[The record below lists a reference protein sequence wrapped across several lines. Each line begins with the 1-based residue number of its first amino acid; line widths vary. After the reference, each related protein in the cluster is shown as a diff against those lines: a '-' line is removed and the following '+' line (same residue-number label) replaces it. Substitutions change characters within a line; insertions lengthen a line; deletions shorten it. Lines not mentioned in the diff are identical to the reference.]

1 MSLRATLFLFL
12 AAVGAYVLV
21 IAGYLYLRV
30 APAADELRRTN
41 EPALVLFTQL
51 TARTTAIGGAVKDA
65 HHLAEATPAERA
77 RLTASLRAQL
87 GAIRDAGQ
95 IETFGAAPPHLLGAL
110 ARAHDG
116 VTRLENLLY
125 ELVALIELGRLEE
138 ARRAEPSLDSL
149 ERDIAAT
156 VTEAQRLGTQDL
168 IHREREFAA
177 AIRGAVRDVLVW
189 IGAGLILIPL
199 AVLLTRRRV
208 ALPLARI
215 QSGLNT
221 IAEGNL
227 NVTVP
232 VERDDEMGRLAAHF
246 NEMTRVIR
254 ERAEEQGRFAA
265 TGELLA
271 GVAHEVNNPL
281 MAISALAENQLE
293 DPAHPPEVRADLGL
307 IVRHARRA
315 GKLVSGLL
323 RFVRPTEAAVRDFAP
338 GPVVEAAVALVGF
351 RLKVNEITL
360 TVDVPEGLALVR
372 GHRAKFEQV
381 LVNLVGNAIDEVAAG
396 VRPRRVHV
404 NGRNDDGRV
413 VLEVK
418 DSGRGLAPEM
428 RDRLF
433 RPFVTTKGKR
443 GNGLGLYISRAIMR
457 EMGGDLELRSG
468 PGEGACFALWLPAS
482 AASAPSTATGEYAI
496 PRIAPPAAALA
507 GVRILIAD
515 DEDGLRGPLVR
526 YLNRQ
531 GAAVLEAR
539 DGAEALEMIEAHQF
553 DVVVAD
559 LRMPRLGGLELYQRL
574 LEIRPALAE
583 RLLFLSGDLA
593 ELSESGGPA
602 IPQERL
608 LGKPIELAELRARIV
623 AIAPPRG

>member
-65 HHLAEATPAERA
+65 HHLAEATPVERA
-77 RLTASLRAQL
+77 RLTQGLRDQL
-87 GAIRDAGQ
+87 GAIRHAGQ

-156 VTEAQRLGTQDL
+156 VTEAQRLGTEDL
-168 IHREREFAA
+168 IGRERAFAA

-189 IGAGLILIPL
+189 IGAGLVLIPL

-208 ALPLARI
+208 AVPLARI

-254 ERAEEQGRFAA
+254 ERAEAQGRFAA

-293 DPAHPPEVRADLGL
+293 DPGHPPDVRTDLGL

-323 RFVRPTEAAVRDFAP
+323 RFVRPGEAAVRDFAP
-338 GPVVEAAVALVGF
+338 GPVVEAAIALVGF

-360 TVDVPEGLALVR
+360 TVDLPEGLALVR

-381 LVNLVGNAIDEVAAG
+381 LVNLVANAIDEVATG

-404 NGRNDDGRV
+404 GGRNDDGRV

-428 RDRLF
+428 RERLF

-457 EMGGDLELRSG
+457 EMGGDLELRSA

-496 PRIAPPAAALA
+496 PSMAPPQAALA
-507 GVRILIAD
+507 GVRVLIAD

-539 DGAEALEMIEAHQF
+539 DGAEALDMIQAHQF

-559 LRMPRLGGLELYQRL
+559 VRMPRLNGLELYQRL
-574 LEIRPALAE
+574 LDIRPALAE
-583 RLLFLSGDLA
+583 RLLFLSGDLN

-608 LGKPIELAELRARIV
+608 LAKPIELAELRARII
-623 AIAPPRG
+623 AIAAPPR

>member
-1 MSLRATLFLFL
+1 VSLRATLFVFL

-77 RLTASLRAQL
+77 RLTAGLRAQL
-87 GAIRDAGQ
+87 GAIRNAGQ

-149 ERDIAAT
+149 EREIAAT
-156 VTEAQRLGTQDL
+156 VTEAQRLGTEDL
-168 IHREREFAA
+168 IEREREFAA
-177 AIRGAVRDVLVW
+177 ATRGAVRDVLVW
-189 IGAGLILIPL
+189 IGAGLVLIPL

-221 IAEGNL
+221 VAEGNL

-323 RFVRPTEAAVRDFAP
+323 RFVRPAEAAVRDFAP

-351 RLKVNEITL
+351 RLGVNEITL
-360 TVDVPEGLALVR
+360 TVDLPPDLALVR
-372 GHRAKFEQV
+372 GHRARFEQV
-381 LVNLVGNAIDEVAAG
+381 LVNLLSNAIDEVAG
-396 VRPRRVHV
+396 GLRPRSVRIG
-404 NGRNDDGRV
+404 GRNEGDRV

-482 AASAPSTATGEYAI
+482 PERVPSTATGEFPVPSRAT
-496 PRIAPPAAALA
+496 PPSPLT

-539 DGAEALEMIEAHQF
+539 DGAEALEMIATHEF

-559 LRMPRLGGLELYQRL
+559 LRMPRVSGLELYQRL
-574 LEIRPALAE
+574 LEIQPALAE
-583 RLLFLSGDLA
+583 RVLFLSGDLA
-593 ELSESGGPA
+593 ELSESDGPV

-608 LGKPIELAELRARIV
+608 LAKPIELAELRARIM
-623 AIAPPRG
+623 AIAPPRR